1 MRDDFSNII
10 PLYEIC
16 IRCIREFPR
25 DKYFIIKLP
34 KIGNNSDQKI
44 EKHKTKQSKA
54 EKDKQDINKAK
65 SKCTNQRIRSLK
77 AYAS

>member
-34 KIGNNSDQKI
+34 KMGNNLYQKT
-44 EKHKTKQSKA
+44 ENTNLNNPKQKKT
-54 EKDKQDINKAK
+54 NK
-65 SKCTNQRIRSLK
+65 T
-77 AYAS
+77 